1 MILITDKKMK
11 PQKEE
16 GIEEGIEELKW
27 MNRNAVEQSMSESYK
42 TIEFVISKYYDS
54 HLVFGNN

>member
-11 PQKEE
+11 PQK
-16 GIEEGIEELKW
+16 EEGIEELKW